1 MTPLLW
7 HRFVRDAREAHTA
20 LMAVGRVIMPQM
32 CLLVG
37 GDIIG
42 RVVLR
47 PILTGSDAVIGVAEM
62 SHLAAAVS
70 ADEIVAL
77 WEARDLD
84 RACGGEIPT
93 EPRGELDIVTATP
106 DGHVLFRY
114 PYNEVLLAG
123 RSSDGLLTA
132 RPQWLLPSLGEPDA
146 ELPPAIDAL
155 VEFCWRPL
163 DIDVPNPNLLDYT
176 VGYLRTEG
184 YAIDLLRHP

>member
-7 HRFVRDAREAHTA
+7 HRFVRDARDAHTSC
-20 LMAVGRVIMPQM
+20 MAVGRVAIPQM
-32 CLLVG
+32 CVLVG
-37 GDIIG
+37 GDIVG
-42 RVVLR
+42 RVMLR
-47 PILTGSDAVIGVAEM
+47 PILTGSDAVMGVAEM

-70 ADEIVAL
+70 ADEIVAV

-93 EPRGELDIVTATP
+93 ASRGELDILTATP
-106 DGHVLFRY
+106 DGHILFRY
-114 PYNEVLLAG
+114 PYKEVLLPE
-123 RSSDGLLTA
+123 RTSDGLFMG
-132 RPQWLLPSLGEPDA
+132 RPEWLLPSLGEPDA

-163 DIDVPNPNLLDYT
+163 DIDVPKPNLLDYT

-184 YAIDLLRHP
+184 YAIDLLRRP

>member
-7 HRFVRDAREAHTA
+7 HRFVRDARDAHTSCMTA
-20 LMAVGRVIMPQM
+20 GRVTIPQMCVLVSGDIVGRVM
-32 CLLVG
+32 
-37 GDIIG
+37 
-42 RVVLR
+42 LR
-47 PILTGSDAVIGVAEM
+47 PILTGSDAVMGVAEM

-70 ADEIVAL
+70 ADEIVAV

-93 EPRGELDIVTATP
+93 EPRGELDILTATP

-114 PYNEVLLAG
+114 PYKEVLLPE
-123 RSSDGLLTA
+123 RTSDGLF
-132 RPQWLLPSLGEPDA
+132 RGQPEWLLPSLGEPDA

-163 DIDVPNPNLLDYT
+163 DIDVPKPNLLDYT

-184 YAIDLLRHP
+184 YAIEILRRT

>member
-7 HRFVRDAREAHTA
+7 HQTVRDFREAHTS
-20 LMAVGRVIMPQM
+20 LMAVGRVIIPQM
-32 CLLVG
+32 YLLVEGKMIG
-37 GDIIG
+37 GI
-42 RVVLR
+42 VLR
-47 PILTGSDAVIGVAEM
+47 PILTGSDAVVGVAEM

-70 ADEIVAL
+70 ADEIVAV

-84 RACGGEIPT
+84 RSCGGEIPT

-106 DGHVLFRY
+106 DGHILFRY
-114 PYNEVLLAG
+114 PYNEVLLPG
-123 RSSDGLLTA
+123 RSSDGLITA

-146 ELPPAIDAL
+146 ELPPAVDAL

-163 DIDVPNPNLLDYT
+163 DIDVPNPILLDYT

-184 YAIDLLRHP
+184 YAIDLLRRR